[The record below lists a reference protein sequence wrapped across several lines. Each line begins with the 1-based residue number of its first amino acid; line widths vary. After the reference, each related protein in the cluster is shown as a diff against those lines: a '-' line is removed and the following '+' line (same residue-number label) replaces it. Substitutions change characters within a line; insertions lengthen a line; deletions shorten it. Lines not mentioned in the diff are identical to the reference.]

1 MHLGGLDMGLTKY
14 KLGELIELVL
24 ETNSELRY
32 GSDDVRGMT
41 ITKEIIPTKADV
53 TKTDLSKF
61 LVVSPGEFIY
71 NPRTHGKRIGF
82 GYNNTGDTFIISWN
96 NIAFKIKV
104 SMKSVVLADYLFL
117 HFKRDEWDRE
127 ACFQS
132 WGSSTEVFSWET
144 LCDME
149 VDLPPLPIQHKY
161 VEIYKAMLENQK
173 SYERGLDDLRIVCE
187 GYLDNLRSTL
197 PQKRIRDYIKLSED
211 KNESDK
217 YNLDDVRGIS
227 VDKRFIET
235 KANMRDVNLKPY
247 YIVRPEEFAYV
258 ADTSRRGE
266 KIAIAFNDTEETYIC
281 SSSYTVFRCRDK
293 NRLLPRYLRLYFERS
308 EFNRYARFH
317 SWGSAR
323 ETFDY
328 TEMEEVSIPIPDIS
342 VQRAIADIFESYTN
356 RRLINERLKSQ
367 IKDICPILIKGS
379 IEEAR
384 KTKEI

>member
-1 MHLGGLDMGLTKY
+1 MHLGGLDMGLTNIRLGDYIERSTINNKDLKY
-14 KLGELIELVL
+14 GIDLIVGVNSQGVFTTPKGNTEGVELKPYKIVQDGAFVYNPTRLELGSIAYRTEGLCIVSHLYIVFYL
-24 ETNSELRY
+24 TNEGKKIIDPMWLYIYFRRSEFCREVTFRNF
-32 GSDDVRGMT
+32 GSQRPEFNFNDMSDIV
-41 ITKEIIPTKADV
+41 IPLPDIGIQKKYVD
-53 TKTDLSKF
+53 
-61 LVVSPGEFIY
+61 IY
-71 NPRTHGKRIGF
+71 N
-82 GYNNTGDTFIISWN
+82 S
-96 NIAFKIKV
+96 
-104 SMKSVVLADYLFL
+104 L
-117 HFKRDEWDRE
+117 
-127 ACFQS
+127 
-132 WGSSTEVFSWET
+132 
-144 LCDME
+144 
-149 VDLPPLPIQHKY
+149 
-161 VEIYKAMLENQK
+161 LENQK

-197 PQKRIRDYIKLSED
+197 PQKRIGDYIELSED

-235 KANMRDVNLKPY
+235 KANMRDVNLRPY
-247 YIVRPEEFAYV
+247 YIVKPEEFAYV

-281 SSSYTVFRCRDK
+281 SSSYAVFRCKDENK
-293 NRLLPRYLRLYFERS
+293 LLPRYLRLYFERS

-328 TEMEEVSIPIPDIS
+328 TEMEEVSIPIPSIS
-342 VQRAIADIFESYTN
+342 VQRAIANIFESYTN
-356 RRLINERLKSQ
+356 KRLINERLKSQ

-384 KTKEI
+384 KTEEA

>member
-1 MHLGGLDMGLTKY
+1 MSDIVIPLPDIGIQKKY
-14 KLGELIELVL
+14 V
-24 ETNSELRY
+24 
-32 GSDDVRGMT
+32 D
-41 ITKEIIPTKADV
+41 
-53 TKTDLSKF
+53 
-61 LVVSPGEFIY
+61 IY
-71 NPRTHGKRIGF
+71 N
-82 GYNNTGDTFIISWN
+82 S
-96 NIAFKIKV
+96 
-104 SMKSVVLADYLFL
+104 L
-117 HFKRDEWDRE
+117 
-127 ACFQS
+127 
-132 WGSSTEVFSWET
+132 
-144 LCDME
+144 
-149 VDLPPLPIQHKY
+149 
-161 VEIYKAMLENQK
+161 LENQK

-197 PQKRIRDYIKLSED
+197 PQKRIGDYIELSED

-235 KANMRDVNLKPY
+235 KANMRDVNLRPY
-247 YIVRPEEFAYV
+247 YIVKPEEFAYV

-281 SSSYTVFRCRDK
+281 SSSYAVFRCKDENK
-293 NRLLPRYLRLYFERS
+293 LLPRYLRLYFERS

-328 TEMEEVSIPIPDIS
+328 TEMEEVSIPIPSIS
-342 VQRAIADIFESYTN
+342 VQRAIANIFESYTN
-356 RRLINERLKSQ
+356 KRLINERLKSQ

-384 KTKEI
+384 KTEEA

>member
-14 KLGELIELVL
+14 KFGELIEL
-24 ETNSELRY
+24 TNEKNINRLY
-32 GSDDVRGMT
+32 GEDNAIGVNIDKIIMPMRGNFT
-41 ITKEIIPTKADV
+41 EKDFPN
-53 TKTDLSKF
+53 F
-61 LVVSPGEFIY
+61 HLVPPRHFAY
-71 NPRTHGKRIGF
+71 NPRGSRKLGIGF
-82 GYNNTGDTFIISWN
+82 NDTEKTFIITFN
-96 NIAFKIKV
+96 DNVFKVKE
-104 SMKSVVLADYLFL
+104 SAKEKLLDTYLFMYL
-117 HFKRDEWDRE
+117 CRKEWDRYAE
-127 ACFQS
+127 FIS
-132 WGSSTEVFSWET
+132 WGSSTEVFDWNIFCEERIS
-144 LCDME
+144 
-149 VDLPPLPIQHKY
+149 LPPLLIQQEY
-161 VEIYKAMLENQK
+161 VDIYSAMLENQK

-197 PQKRIRDYIKLSED
+197 PQKRIGDYIELSED

-235 KANMRDVNLKPY
+235 KANMRDVNLRPY
-247 YIVRPEEFAYV
+247 HIVRPEEFAYV

-281 SSSYTVFRCRDK
+281 SSSYVVFRCKDENK
-293 NRLLPRYLRLYFERS
+293 LLPRYLRIYFERS
-308 EFNRYARFH
+308 EFDRYARFH